1 MKVSK
6 HKVKTKGRK
15 SSTKTVTRNFSKRKS
30 MRKQNR
36 RRRRTRKMKK
46 GGRKKTQKKRIKGG
60 SAVAGPATEQ
70 DILQKKRV
78 FLQSFFKTPSSIS
91 DVVVNNTDVLDADNT
106 DHVKLSLT
114 YPVIVVSKDENPIL
128 KDTLPDPP
136 RLM

>member
-60 SAVAGPATEQ
+60 STSAQED
-70 DILQKKRV
+70 DILPKKRV
-78 FLQSFFKTPSSIS
+78 FLQSFFENPSRIS
-91 DVVVNNTDVLDADNT
+91 DVVLNNTDVLDADNT
-106 DHVKLSLT
+106 EHVKLSLT
-114 YPVIVVSKDENPIL
+114 YPVIVVSKDENL
-128 KDTLPDPP
+128 TPP